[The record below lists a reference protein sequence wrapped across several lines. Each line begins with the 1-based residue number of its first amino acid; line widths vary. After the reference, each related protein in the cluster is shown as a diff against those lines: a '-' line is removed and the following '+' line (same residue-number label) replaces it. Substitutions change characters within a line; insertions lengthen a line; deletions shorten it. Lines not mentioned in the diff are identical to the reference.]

1 MSSDYQLHGLR
12 LRLGSD
18 HPAVQKKLRRVLRY
32 KGAEP
37 VVASDDA
44 DIRLAFDVCASLDS
58 PPKTARHLGTSRQ
71 CGIDVWDASEQVFL
85 CHDNGIVAVHPDAGR
100 AEGQVHPALFEDR
113 DRGERDPLF
122 HLVVL
127 SLVVLL
133 RHRGWFPLHAAALT
147 RDGHGVLC
155 PAQSGQG
162 KTTITLS
169 LLRYGWAALS
179 DDTVLLRAEDDRV
192 NAHSF
197 RRSLCVDPG
206 AAEPFPEL
214 HGPDWPRSLS
224 DASKW
229 RVEIDQLY
237 PGQSAS
243 VCTPRLLVL
252 PTIADAPMSRIEPI
266 GIKPALEQLLRQTAF
281 FLTPAPRVA
290 DRHLAVLR
298 RLVNQSWTYRL
309 HAGRDILND
318 PRTVHTLLAPLLDD
332 GSGSGVMSE

>member
-12 LRLGSD
+12 LRVGSD
-18 HPAVQKKLRRVLRY
+18 HPAVEKRLRRVLHY

-37 VVASDDA
+37 VEAGGDA
-44 DIRLAFDVCASLDS
+44 NIRIAFGVGQSPRS
-58 PPKTARHLGTSRQ
+58 PPEAAQHVGTSQR
-71 CGIDVWDASEQVFL
+71 CGIGVWDAPEGML
-85 CHDNGIVAVHPDAGR
+85 LRHDNATVTLHPDAGQ
-100 AEGQVHPALFEDR
+100 AEGKVHPSLLEDR
-113 DRGERDPLF
+113 DRGGRDPLF

-133 RHRGWFPLHAAALT
+133 RHRGWFPLHAAALA

-169 LLRYGWAALS
+169 LLRHGWSALS
-179 DDTVLLRAEDDRV
+179 DDTVLLRATDNQV
-192 NAHSF
+192 VAHPF

-206 AAEPFPEL
+206 AADHFSEL
-214 HGPDWPRSLS
+214 VGADWPPSLS

-229 RVEIDQLY
+229 RVEIDPVY

-252 PTIADAPMSRIEPI
+252 PTIADALTSRVEPI
-266 GIKPALEQLLRQTAF
+266 GAKPALEQLLRQGAF
-281 FLTPAPRVA
+281 FLSSRPEVA
-290 DRHLAVLR
+290 ERHLTVLR
-298 RLVNQSWTYRL
+298 QLVGQTRTYCL
-309 HAGRDILND
+309 QAGRDVLSD

-332 GSGSGVMSE
+332 ESGADAPSG

>member
-1 MSSDYQLHGLR
+1 MPSDYQLHGLR
-12 LRLGSD
+12 LRVGSD
-18 HPAVQKKLRRVLRY
+18 HAAVCDRLGRTLRY

-37 VVASDDA
+37 VGGGDDA
-44 DIRLAFDVCASLDS
+44 DIRLAFDVRASPDS
-58 PPKTARHLGTSRQ
+58 PPKTARHLGTSKR
-71 CGIDVWDASEQVFL
+71 CAIKVWDAPEGML
-85 CHDNGIVAVHPDAGR
+85 LRHENAIVAVYPDAGR
-100 AEGQVHPALFEDR
+100 AEGQVHPALLKDR

-133 RHRGWFPLHAAALT
+133 RHRGWFSLHAAALA

-169 LLRYGWAALS
+169 LLRHGWTALS

-197 RRSLCVDPG
+197 RRPLCVDPG
-206 AAEPFPEL
+206 AADYFPEL
-214 HGPDWPRSLS
+214 NGPEWPPSLS

-237 PGQSAS
+237 PGQSES

-252 PTIADAPMSRIEPI
+252 PTIADAPTSRVEPI
-266 GIKPALEQLLRQTAF
+266 GPKPALEQLLRQGAV
-281 FLTPAPRVA
+281 FLSSRPEVA
-290 DRHLAVLR
+290 DRHLTVLR
-298 RLVNQSWTYRL
+298 QLVGQTRTYRL
-309 HAGRDILND
+309 QAGRDILSD
-318 PRTVHTLLAPLLDD
+318 PRTAHTLLNPLLDD
-332 GSGSGVMSE
+332 GSRSGVTSE